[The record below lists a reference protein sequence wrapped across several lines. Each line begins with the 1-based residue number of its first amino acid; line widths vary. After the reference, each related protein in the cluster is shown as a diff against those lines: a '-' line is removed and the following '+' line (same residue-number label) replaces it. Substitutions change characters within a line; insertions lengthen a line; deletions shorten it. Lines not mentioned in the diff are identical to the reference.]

1 MAAEPQVLASAVQ
14 MHHRLLEWATHCAF
28 NSAPQRFS
36 NQYPLLTCSVDLAN
50 RFRLWYKGSIWVLEP
65 HLYPEH
71 CVRLRLTHL
80 PENTAPTLLR
90 TLPVP
95 DGYRSV
101 DEFAAALCLVMDE
114 ELRRQTSVV
123 VHEINFQDVIGG

>member
-1 MAAEPQVLASAVQ
+1 MSGSASGDRGFESHSRAYNGNRTTISADGVGV
-14 MHHRLLEWATHCAF
+14 RERAF
-28 NSAPQRFS
+28 A
-36 NQYPLLTCSVDLAN
+36 
-50 RFRLWYKGSIWVLEP
+50 
-65 HLYPEH
+65 
-71 CVRLRLTHL
+71 RLRLTHL